1 MVDGSVDTT
10 GTSLDDLTLRDRVA
24 IVTGAGR
31 GIGAEIAVTFA
42 AAGADTALVARSAD
56 QLDDVA
62 ERVRAHGRRA
72 LVLPG
77 DVNDLA
83 FLAAIVAR
91 TVAELGGVD
100 VVVNNAGGSVS
111 HRFLDTRV
119 EQLEA
124 SFHFNVSVP
133 FELTRLAVPQM
144 LTAGRRRGGGVAG
157 GRDAGAEA
165 TNGRGGCVVN
175 IGSVAGVKAARGSL
189 VHSTT
194 KAALAQ
200 LTRVMAADLAPR
212 VRVNAVLP
220 GAVETDALR
229 GFLERMDPSVREHM
243 RDRTPMRRN
252 GTPRDIAAA
261 VLFLASPAASWITGK
276 LLEVDGAAGDDLV
289 PKAIPD
295 Y

>member
-1 MVDGSVDTT
+1 MLDGRLVADT
-10 GTSLDDLTLRDRVA
+10 GTSLDDLTLRDHVA

-31 GIGAEIAVTFA
+31 GIGAEIAITFA
-42 AAGADTALVARSAD
+42 AAGADVALVARSAD

-62 ERVRAHGRRA
+62 ARVREQGRRA

-83 FLAAIVAR
+83 LVANVVDR
-91 TVAELGGVD
+91 TVGELGGVD

-119 EQLEA
+119 EQLES

-133 FELTRLAVPQM
+133 FELTRLAVPHM
-144 LTAGRRRGGGVAG
+144 LTKAG
-157 GRDAGAEA
+157 GA
-165 TNGRGGCVVN
+165 VVN
-175 IGSVAGVKAARGSL
+175 IGSVAGVKAARWSL

-229 GFLERMDPSVREHM
+229 GFLDRMDSSVRDHM
-243 RDRTPMRRN
+243 RERTAMRRN

-261 VLFLASPAASWITGK
+261 VLFLASPAAGWITGK
-276 LLEVDGAAGDDLV
+276 LLEVDGGAGDDLV

>member
-1 MVDGSVDTT
+1 MLDGRLVADT
-10 GTSLDDLTLRDRVA
+10 GTSLDDLTLRDHVA

-31 GIGAEIAVTFA
+31 GIGAEIAITFA
-42 AAGADTALVARSAD
+42 AAGADVALVARSAD

-62 ERVRAHGRRA
+62 ARVREQGRRA

-83 FLAAIVAR
+83 LVANVVDR
-91 TVAELGGVD
+91 TAGELGGVD

-119 EQLEA
+119 EQLES

-133 FELTRLAVPQM
+133 FELTRLAVPHM
-144 LTAGRRRGGGVAG
+144 LTKTGGA
-157 GRDAGAEA
+157 
-165 TNGRGGCVVN
+165 VVN

-200 LTRVMAADLAPR
+200 LTRVTAEDLAPR
-212 VRVNAVLP
+212 IRVNAVLP

-229 GFLERMDPSVREHM
+229 WYLSRMDPSVRAEM
-243 RDRTPMRRN
+243 IRRTPMRRN
-252 GTPRDIAAA
+252 GTPRDIADA
-261 VLFLASPAASWITGK
+261 VLFLASPASSWITGK
-276 LLEVDGAAGDDLV
+276 LLEVDGAAHDELIPKDTPDL
-289 PKAIPD
+289 
-295 Y
+295 

>member
-1 MVDGSVDTT
+1 MADT
-10 GTSLDDLTLRDRVA
+10 GTSLDDLTLRDHVA

-31 GIGAEIAVTFA
+31 GIGAEIAITFA
-42 AAGADTALVARSAD
+42 AAGADVALVARSAD

-62 ERVRAHGRRA
+62 ARVREQGRRA

-83 FLAAIVAR
+83 LVANVVDR
-91 TVAELGGVD
+91 TAGELGGVD

-119 EQLEA
+119 EQLES

-133 FELTRLAVPQM
+133 FELTRLAVPHM
-144 LTAGRRRGGGVAG
+144 LTKTGGA
-157 GRDAGAEA
+157 
-165 TNGRGGCVVN
+165 VVN

-229 GFLERMDPSVREHM
+229 GFLDRMDSSVRDHM
-243 RDRTPMRRN
+243 RERTAMRRN

-261 VLFLASPAASWITGK
+261 VLFLASPAAGWITGK
-276 LLEVDGAAGDDLV
+276 LLEVDGGAGDDLV